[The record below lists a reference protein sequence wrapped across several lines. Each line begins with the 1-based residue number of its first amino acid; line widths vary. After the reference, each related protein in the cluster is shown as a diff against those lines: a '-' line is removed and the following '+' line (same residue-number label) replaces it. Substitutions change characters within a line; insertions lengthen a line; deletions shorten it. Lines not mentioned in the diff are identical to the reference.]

1 MCSAFNACVS
11 DNASLNRQKTLVEQR
26 LTDFIKI
33 NNRTFEIVD
42 SQRTINNGCSELCTI
57 VCKLCIITY

>member
-1 MCSAFNACVS
+1 MS

-26 LTDFIKI
+26 LTDFIKN

-42 SQRTINNGCSELCTI
+42 SYRTINNRGGWLF
-57 VCKLCIITY
+57 